1 MFNLKHKF
9 MAVALLAST
18 FIPQGHA
25 AMTDDQLGLAMRN
38 DIKKYM
44 TTLKSQKIIFHWVDA
59 SDINPAGQYN
69 TQYPSTAAHFK
80 TYVEKQGRRIYN
92 RRSAGDG
99 DIEGPGLY
107 MASDALISRAYG
119 GEKSFGLIVG
129 VLKPGARILPSYG
142 GLAINAAISAEITKR
157 GCAES
162 RDYLGL
168 LDTFD
173 ATCTKVKQLMVGKDA
188 SFAEGRIYSWGSE
201 SVTGCSGRNST
212 RDVVVPT
219 GISSG
224 SISGLETFV
233 VYNPNLFSNIFGY
246 THKTTASGNAMADQ
260 VLSYLK
266 GIQQMGTYANL
277 ISAKQMTDATIK
289 AMTPAEVANF
299 SRKYIVG
306 CVP

>member
-1 MFNLKHKF
+1 MFNKVL
-9 MAVALLAST
+9 AVALLSLL
-18 FIPQGHA
+18 PQAHA
-25 AMTDDQLGLAMRN
+25 AMTDAQLGTAMRN
-38 DIKKYM
+38 DINKYM

-69 TQYPSTAAHFK
+69 TQYPATAAHFK
-80 TYVEKQGRRIYN
+80 AYVEKQGRRIYN
-92 RRSAGDG
+92 RRSAGDS

-142 GLAINAAISAEITKR
+142 GLAISPTISAEITKR

-188 SFAEGRIYSWGSE
+188 SFADGRIYSWGAE
-201 SVTGCSGRNST
+201 DVTGCSGRNST

-219 GISSG
+219 GVSAG

-260 VLSYLK
+260 ILSYLK
-266 GIQQMGTYANL
+266 GIEKMGTYGGL
-277 ISAKQMTDATIK
+277 ISAKQMSDTSIK
-289 AMTPAEVANF
+289 AMTPAEVSSF